1 MNKQNKENKIK
12 RGCLYWLLFGWLFEI
27 TYWIIF
33 GWWVKPLLLL
43 NEKLKEKNE
52 ISPQSTQNNF
62 QPKNNSD
69 LTAQI
74 HDVPKLLMVFLLN
87 IIISM
92 KNCAKSGVRN
102 PIFLN

>member
-33 GWWVKPLLLL
+33 GWRVKPLLLL

-52 ISPQSTQNNF
+52 STSPQVQDKF
-62 QPKNNSD
+62 QSENQSD
-69 LTAQI
+69 AITSNRKIYVTADDLKKMSYSVI
-74 HDVPKLLMVFLLN
+74 
-87 IIISM
+87 
-92 KNCAKSGVRN
+92 
-102 PIFLN
+102 